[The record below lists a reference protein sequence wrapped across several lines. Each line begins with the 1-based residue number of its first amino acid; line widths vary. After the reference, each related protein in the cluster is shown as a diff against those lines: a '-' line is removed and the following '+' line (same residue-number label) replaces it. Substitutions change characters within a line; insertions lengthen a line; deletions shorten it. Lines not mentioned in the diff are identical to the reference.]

1 MKCYQFKR
9 INNIFNFVVYWVLV
23 QAMFIASLWK
33 EITMI
38 SVFLIGLFLKH
49 GFWIRTKK
57 IKECRGK
64 ETEEPVDLL

>member
-1 MKCYQFKR
+1 
-9 INNIFNFVVYWVLV
+9 
-23 QAMFIASLWK
+23 MFIAALWK
-33 EITMI
+33 EIIMI

-64 ETEEPVDLL
+64 EPEEPVDLL